1 MSQTQTPTRHALHD
15 LGYLGHYL
23 HVHTGGR
30 NGRQRTLMR
39 LLDEGPITQRSLL
52 DQSGVS
58 SATLSETLA
67 KLEAEGLLVKERS
80 REDRRQLVLTLTD
93 EGREAARRA
102 WRERLD
108 FEERAF
114 SCLTAG
120 ELDALVRTLDRVR
133 DQWQQEQEAKKGDDA
148 CKRS

>member
-39 LLDEGPITQRSLL
+39 LPDDGPI
-52 DQSGVS
+52 
-58 SATLSETLA
+58 TLA
-67 KLEAEGLLVKERS
+67 KLEAEGLLVRERS

-120 ELDALVRTLDRVR
+120 ELDALVRMLDRVR
-133 DQWQQEQEAKKGDDA
+133 DQWQQEQEAKKGGDA

>member
-1 MSQTQTPTRHALHD
+1 MSQTQTPTRRALHD

-67 KLEAEGLLVKERS
+67 KLEAEGLLVRERS

-93 EGREAARRA
+93 EGREAAHGIREDIEALVVRRTRRA
-102 WRERLD
+102 KVMARE
-108 FEERAF
+108 A
-114 SCLTAG
+114 
-120 ELDALVRTLDRVR
+120 
-133 DQWQQEQEAKKGDDA
+133 
-148 CKRS
+148 